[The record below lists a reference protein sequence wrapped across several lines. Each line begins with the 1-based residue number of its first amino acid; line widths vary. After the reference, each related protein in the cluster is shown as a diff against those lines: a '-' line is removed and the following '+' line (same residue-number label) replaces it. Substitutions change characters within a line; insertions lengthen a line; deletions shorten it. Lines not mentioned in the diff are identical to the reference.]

1 MNFNNI
7 NGVWPQIKDY
17 IDSKLGEG
25 VSKYKHMIYIQNLF
39 IINDIPPINNDNTYV
54 GSKNINDIICIYN
67 DNGSIDKYTT
77 QQKVWKFNDRLIF
90 YVEYCGID
98 DDFPIFLE
106 KITTH
111 DDCTALVLKEGWYIN
126 CMGQIYDWKGNIVE

>member
-39 IINDIPPINNDNTYV
+39 IINDIPSIDENNPYA

-90 YVEYCGID
+90 YVENYIADG
-98 DDFPIFLE
+98 DFPIFLE
-106 KITTH
+106 KITIDT
-111 DDCTALVLKEGWYIN
+111 DRIGLVLKKGWYIN
-126 CMGQIYDWKGNIVE
+126 CIGQIYDWKGNIVE